1 MAEITPKKT
10 ELVSVCAG
18 IGGVGYVRRSLVE
31 LTGKGSVIAEGD
43 SELLQVAVSIR
54 PALSCGPS
62 AKLPCYTGARGS
74 RQQKAQSSGL
84 QGKTPMVPL
93 WRRKRGSSNPI

>member
-1 MAEITPKKT
+1 M
-10 ELVSVCAG
+10 LG
-18 IGGVGYVRRSLVE
+18 LGRVGYVRKSLVE
-31 LTGKGSVIAEGD
+31 LTGKGSVIAEGN
-43 SELLQVAVSIR
+43 SELFQMAVSIR

-62 AKLPCYTGARGS
+62 AKPLYYTGARGS

-84 QGKTPMVPL
+84 SGKIPMVPL